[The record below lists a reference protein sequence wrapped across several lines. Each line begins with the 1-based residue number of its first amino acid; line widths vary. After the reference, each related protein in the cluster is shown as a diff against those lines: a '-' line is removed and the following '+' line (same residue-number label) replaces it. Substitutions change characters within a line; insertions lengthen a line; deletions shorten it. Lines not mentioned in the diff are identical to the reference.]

1 MEPLHLLWFLYVH
14 SSVSCSFSSPLGLS
28 PHSGMWQ
35 LCMHPTRQLPDNRCG
50 CFLSMLYL
58 STCHANAFFFFL
70 PNLHGFLLSRIL
82 PLACVGKLD
91 LPAVS
96 RGPSPL
102 PEPAPAGDIVTGE
115 SSCFTFTAS
124 LFSFLFYEGCSQTS
138 FCMVLGSACTCRPD
152 LYFQRMHASRMWIHS

>member
-1 MEPLHLLWFLYVH
+1 MSTPLSAVLFPHLLVCPPIVVCDNCACIPLVNYRIIVVAAFFL
-14 SSVSCSFSSPLGLS
+14 CFIF
-28 PHSGMWQ
+28 
-35 LCMHPTRQLPDNRCG
+35 LPA
-50 CFLSMLYL
+50 MLML
-58 STCHANAFFFFL
+58 FFFFL

-124 LFSFLFYEGCSQTS
+124 LFPFLFYEGCSQTS
-138 FCMVLGSACTCRPD
+138 FCMVLGSACTRRPD

>member
-1 MEPLHLLWFLYVH
+1 MSTPLSAVLFPHLLVCPPIVVCDNCACIPLVNYRIIVVAAFFL
-14 SSVSCSFSSPLGLS
+14 CFIF
-28 PHSGMWQ
+28 
-35 LCMHPTRQLPDNRCG
+35 LPAT
-50 CFLSMLYL
+50 LML
-58 STCHANAFFFFL
+58 FFFL

-124 LFSFLFYEGCSQTS
+124 LFPFLFYEGCSQTS
-138 FCMVLGSACTCRPD
+138 FCMVLGD